1 MPVGDTM
8 LKIRRVEDNKWTSRN
23 LLNVPST
30 TLRAPTEEEAAVQ
43 LKLGMCTCTYY
54 IFVLSG

>member
-8 LKIRRVEDNKWTSRN
+8 LKIRRVEENKWTSRN

-30 TLRAPTEEEAAVQ
+30 TLRAPTDEEAAAQ
-43 LKLGMCTCTYY
+43 LKLGM
-54 IFVLSG
+54 